1 MVVIELIKM
10 MLGASLIVCIEWRVM
25 AVSTT
30 LRRVNG
36 ELWLN
41 LSEEKTFNGI
51 KKSLAIQINTLD
63 DYLLGALVRLDVG
76 TKQLTNKQVREIED
90 ILLDHGLHLREIM
103 SQPPHQDAAY
113 PDKPVLEGMPE
124 YSETL
129 LLCRNLRSGQKICSD
144 GNVVILGDINPG
156 AEVVAGGNI
165 LVMGSLRGIA
175 HAGAG
180 GDETAVVAAYRL
192 NPTQIRIANHITR
205 PPDGEVVTDRDPEVA
220 RIRDGKVII
229 DNLKI

>member
-1 MVVIELIKM
+1 
-10 MLGASLIVCIEWRVM
+10 
-25 AVSTT
+25 VSTT
-30 LRRVNG
+30 LRRANG
-36 ELWLN
+36 ELWLD
-41 LSEEKTFNGI
+41 LSGEKTFAAI
-51 KKSLAIQINTLD
+51 KRSLAVQINTLD
-63 DYLLGALVRLDVG
+63 DYMLGAFVCLDVG

-103 SQPPHQDAAY
+103 SCPHQSDAAY

-124 YSETL
+124 YGETL
-129 LLCRNLRSGQKICSD
+129 LLCRNLRSGQKISSN

-156 AEVVAGGNI
+156 AEVVARGNI

-180 GDETAVVAAYRL
+180 GDETAVVAAFRL

>member
-1 MVVIELIKM
+1 
-10 MLGASLIVCIEWRVM
+10 
-25 AVSTT
+25 
-30 LRRVNG
+30 
-36 ELWLN
+36 
-41 LSEEKTFNGI
+41 
-51 KKSLAIQINTLD
+51 
-63 DYLLGALVRLDVG
+63 
-76 TKQLTNKQVREIED
+76 
-90 ILLDHGLHLREIM
+90 
-103 SQPPHQDAAY
+103 
-113 PDKPVLEGMPE
+113 
-124 YSETL
+124 
-129 LLCRNLRSGQKICSD
+129 LCRNLRSGQKISSN

-156 AEVVAGGNI
+156 AEVVARGNI

-180 GDETAVVAAYRL
+180 GDETAVVAAFRL

>member
-1 MVVIELIKM
+1 M
-10 MLGASLIVCIEWRVM
+10 
-25 AVSTT
+25 STT
-30 LRRVNG
+30 LRRANG
-36 ELWLN
+36 ELWLD
-41 LSEEKTFNGI
+41 LSGEKTFNGI
-51 KKSLAIQINTLD
+51 KRSLAVQINTLD
-63 DYLLGALVRLDVG
+63 DYLLGALVSLDVG
-76 TKQLTNKQVREIED
+76 SKQLTNKQVREIED
-90 ILLDHGLHLREIM
+90 ILLDHGLHLREIV
-103 SQPPHQDAAY
+103 SQPPQQDAAY

-124 YSETL
+124 YCETL

-205 PPDGEVVTDRDPEVA
+205 PPDKP
-220 RIRDGKVII
+220 
-229 DNLKI
+229 